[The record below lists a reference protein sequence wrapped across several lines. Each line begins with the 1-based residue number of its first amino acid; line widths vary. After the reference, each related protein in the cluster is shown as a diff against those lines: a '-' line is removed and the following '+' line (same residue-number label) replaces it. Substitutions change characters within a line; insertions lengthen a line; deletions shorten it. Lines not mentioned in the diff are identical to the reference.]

1 MFPAGERDMTTLV
14 VVPRDVAAVI
24 EGQSLS
30 FDLFKD
36 TNSMLKYLS
45 AADVADIMIASNDFP
60 FDYSF
65 MFTID
70 MEQKLHEYMQANQ
83 LTDRARR
90 IQSRL
95 ETAQL
100 KYAAEVD
107 SFVPVYQLYCV
118 DEKLWVA
125 VQQKQ
130 HTGECD
136 PKRLLLK
143 ANSEFFDALLA
154 QASHTTSF
162 EKVCATNLFNDYL
175 SSL

>member
-1 MFPAGERDMTTLV
+1 MTTLV
-14 VVPRDVAAVI
+14 VVPKDVAAVM
-24 EGQSLS
+24 EGQGLN

-36 TNSMLKYLS
+36 TNCMLKYLS
-45 AADVADIMIASNDFP
+45 AADVADILIASNDFP
-60 FDYSF
+60 FDYGS

-70 MEQKLHEYMQANQ
+70 MEQNLQAYLQENENA
-83 LTDRARR
+83 DKARR

-100 KYAAEVD
+100 QHAAQVD

-130 HTGECD
+130 HIEDCD

-143 ANSEFFDALLA
+143 ANSGFFDSLISQAL
-154 QASHTTSF
+154 QTQPF
-162 EKVCATNLFNDYL
+162 EAVCSTNLFTDYL

>member
-1 MFPAGERDMTTLV
+1 MFPPGERDMTTLV
-14 VVPRDVAAVI
+14 VVPKDVAAVI
-24 EGQSLS
+24 EGQGLN

-45 AADVADIMIASNDFP
+45 AADVADIVIASNDFP
-60 FDYSF
+60 FDYGS

-70 MEQKLHEYMQANQ
+70 MEQKLHEYMQTNELA
-83 LTDRARR
+83 DKARR
-90 IQSRL
+90 IQSRI

-100 KYAAEVD
+100 KFAAEVD
-107 SFVPVYQLYCV
+107 HFVSSYQLYCV

-125 VQQKQ
+125 VQQRQ
-130 HTGECD
+130 HIGDSD

-143 ANSEFFDALLA
+143 VNSAFFDALLA
-154 QASHTTSF
+154 QALHTTSF